1 MDQMELTF
9 TGLAYPG
16 RAFGRDDTGR
26 MIFAPFGLQGETAR
40 IEIIESHKRWA
51 QGRIL
56 EILEPS
62 PERISPR
69 CRHYTQCG
77 GCHYQH
83 IPYQKQLEVK
93 AEIVRSQL
101 ERLGDFTNPPVAPTV
116 PSPSPWN
123 YRNHIQFS
131 MSPDEQLG
139 FHAPQSEQIVP
150 IDECHL
156 PDPELSDLWPRL
168 DLSGAPEV
176 ERISL
181 RSGADGVRMAIFH
194 SQVQPEIEAEIDLPA
209 SVVWLSHEEMVVL
222 AGESHILM
230 EGFDRFYQVSAQSFF
245 QVNTEMIPHLVYQ
258 AMELL
263 NPQAHETILDLY
275 AGVGLFS
282 TSIAE
287 AGAYLIAVEESPWAA
302 ADFIV
307 NLDEFD
313 HVELFEA
320 PVEITLPSLDIYP
333 HGVLVDPPRSGLGRD
348 VVQNLLHL
356 FPSRL
361 VYVSCDPATLAR
373 DAKALAEGG
382 YQLEKV
388 IPIDLF
394 PQTYHIETLSLFL
407 H

>member
-1 MDQMELTF
+1 MELTF

-16 RAFGRDDTGR
+16 RAFGRDDIGR

-51 QGRIL
+51 RGRIL

-131 MSPDEQLG
+131 LSPDGQLG
-139 FHAPQSEQIVP
+139 FHAPQSEHIVP
-150 IDECHL
+150 INECHL

-168 DLSGAPEV
+168 DLTGVTEV

-181 RSGADGVRMAIFH
+181 RSGADGARMVIFH
-194 SQVQPEIEAEIDLPA
+194 SQIHPEIEVETDLPA
-209 SVVWLSHEEMVVL
+209 SVVWLRNGEMAVL

-230 EGFDRFYQVSAQSFF
+230 EGLDRLYQVSAQSFF
-245 QVNTEMIPHLVYQ
+245 QVNTEILPDLLFH
-258 AMELL
+258 AMNLL
-263 NPQAHETILDLY
+263 NPQPHETIFDLY

-287 AGAYLIAVEESPWAA
+287 VGSHLIAVEESPWAA
-302 ADFIV
+302 ADFEA

-320 PVEITLPSLDIYP
+320 PVEITLPSLDIQP
-333 HGVLVDPPRSGLGRD
+333 SGVLVDPPRSGLGRG
-348 VVQNLLHL
+348 VIQNLLDL
-356 FPSRL
+356 SPSRL

-373 DAKALAEGG
+373 DAKALVEGS
-382 YQLEKV
+382 YQLKGV

-394 PQTYHIETLSLFL
+394 PHTYHIETISLFL